1 MLYYD
6 EFGECEY
13 NFLYIGKQEDLMYY
27 VKIVTNVTMVT
38 CSNNSGNEEE
48 VKRIDE
54 WRNLSCEYCTGW

>member
-1 MLYYD
+1 
-6 EFGECEY
+6 
-13 NFLYIGKQEDLMYY
+13 MYY

>member
-1 MLYYD
+1 
-6 EFGECEY
+6 
-13 NFLYIGKQEDLMYY
+13 MYY

-54 WRNLSCEYCTGW
+54 WRNHHVCYCLVGGYGDIGGLWDNVYNTCHDYNVF